1 MQAGQ
6 VSGDIVPMFT
16 THPSHFGHTKIQRKG
31 AQTAGGDLVRGD
43 LVRDDLVSG
52 FAGALKDAFYK
63 VNDLQIQSDELTK
76 ALAVRPETVDVHD
89 VTIAA
94 EKARIAL
101 LFTKSIVDRVTQ
113 AYKELI
119 NVR

>member
-1 MQAGQ
+1 MQADQ
-6 VSGDIVPMFT
+6 VSGDMVSMIT
-16 THPSHFGHTKIQRKG
+16 THPSHFGYSKIQRKG
-31 AQTAGGDLVRGD
+31 GEASGSDF
-43 LVRDDLVSG
+43 VSS
-52 FAGALKDAFYK
+52 FTGALKDAFFK
-63 VNDLQIQSDELTK
+63 VNDLQLQSDELTK

-119 NVR
+119 NMR

>member
-1 MQAGQ
+1 MEAGQ
-6 VSGDIVPMFT
+6 VSGDIVPMAV
-16 THPSHFGHTKIQRKG
+16 THPSHFGTPQVRRKG
-31 AQTAGGDLVRGD
+31 GETSGSDF
-43 LVRDDLVSG
+43 VSG

-63 VNDLQIQSDELTK
+63 VNDLQLQSDELTK

-94 EKARIAL
+94 EKARMAL
-101 LFTKSIVDRVTQ
+101 FFTKSIVDRVIQ

>member
-6 VSGDIVPMFT
+6 VSGDLVPIVT
-16 THPSHFGHTKIQRKG
+16 THPSHFGYPKVQQK
-31 AQTAGGDLVRGD
+31 GGDSG
-43 LVRDDLVSG
+43 RDDFVSS
-52 FAGALKDAFYK
+52 FAGALKDAFFK
-63 VNDLQIQSDELTK
+63 VNDLQLQSDELTK

>member
-1 MQAGQ
+1 MQPGQ
-6 VSGDIVPMFT
+6 VFGDIVPMAV
-16 THPSHFGHTKIQRKG
+16 THPSHYG
-31 AQTAGGDLVRGD
+31 APQVRRRDGEAAGEDF
-43 LVRDDLVSG
+43 VSG
-52 FAGALKDAFYK
+52 FAGALKEAFYK
-63 VNDLQIQSDELTK
+63 VNDLQLQSDELTK

-94 EKARIAL
+94 EKARMAL
-101 LFTKSIVDRVTQ
+101 LFTKSIVDRVIQ

>member
-1 MQAGQ
+1 MQPGQ
-6 VSGDIVPMFT
+6 VSGDSVPMAV
-16 THPSHFGHTKIQRKG
+16 THSSHIGAPQVRRKG
-31 AQTAGGDLVRGD
+31 GEAS
-43 LVRDDLVSG
+43 RDDFVSG

-76 ALAVRPETVDVHD
+76 TLAVKPETVDVHD

-94 EKARIAL
+94 EKARMAL
-101 LFTKSIVDRVTQ
+101 LFTKSIVDRVVQ

>member
-6 VSGDIVPMFT
+6 VFGDIVPMTT
-16 THPSHFGHTKIQRKG
+16 THPSHFGNTKVQGKG
-31 AQTAGGDLVRGD
+31 AQAAAGDF
-43 LVRDDLVSG
+43 VRDDFVSG

-63 VNDLQIQSDELTK
+63 VNDLQLQSDELTK

-101 LFTKSIVDRVTQ
+101 LFTKSIVDKVTQ

>member
-6 VSGDIVPMFT
+6 VSGDIVSMTT

-31 AQTAGGDLVRGD
+31 AQAAG
-43 LVRDDLVSG
+43 DDLVSG

-63 VNDLQIQSDELTK
+63 VNDLQLQSDELTK

-101 LFTKSIVDRVTQ
+101 LFAKSIVDRVTQ